1 MFGTQN
7 YGGGFTQQG
16 GASYRPQQAQ
26 QQSAESLSLDDVM
39 QGGAP
44 SAFSKDDPIG
54 TSVEG
59 EIVEIRAEQQTD
71 FTTGEPLYYP
81 NGKPKPQVVIHL
93 QTTLQDPNRVGDSGI
108 RGVYV
113 KGYNIGQ
120 LRLACRQAGVGDH
133 PNVGD
138 HLKATFARTQPAK
151 TRGYNDA
158 KIYDYIVTPCSSC
171 TVAIREFWAQF
182 SDNLPPRYRD
192 AINALAPKAID
203 INALLVDVL
212 HVSPKTQAKGQTKV
226 TYHES
231 CHLQKSLGVSK
242 QPRDLIR
249 MNPGYNLV
257 EMAEANR
264 CCGCGGS
271 FTLTHYDISQQIGQ
285 KKRDSIVP
293 QGPTSSPRGCPA
305 CMMQLSDMLHG
316 TATAHGSGTPSSC
329 TPTHCNHCLPLPA
342 EGALRERTGAPFFA
356 ADDISGVWLRTPAN
370 ASPLHTARY
379 GLIRQY
385 GSRLVPAAFRSTWIV
400 RGCAG
405 WDCLSSR
412 RRASCVREAGCR
424 RRPCGGA

>member
-26 QQSAESLSLDDVM
+26 QQSAESLNLDDVM

-81 NGKPKPQVVIHL
+81 NGKAKPQVVIHL
-93 QTTLQDPNRVGDSGI
+93 QTSLQDPDRVGDSGI

-158 KIYDYIVTPCSSC
+158 KIYDYVVTPKKQSDLNAAMNDPQAGQQQYAPQQPQQSAYGQ
-171 TVAIREFWAQF
+171 TATIGQPAGLTASDRQTISQLAAVGKNAQEIAELLGKPV
-182 SDNLPPRYRD
+182 DQV
-192 AINALAPKAID
+192 INALGA
-203 INALLVDVL
+203 
-212 HVSPKTQAKGQTKV
+212 
-226 TYHES
+226 
-231 CHLQKSLGVSK
+231 
-242 QPRDLIR
+242 
-249 MNPGYNLV
+249 
-257 EMAEANR
+257 
-264 CCGCGGS
+264 
-271 FTLTHYDISQQIGQ
+271 
-285 KKRDSIVP
+285 
-293 QGPTSSPRGCPA
+293 
-305 CMMQLSDMLHG
+305 
-316 TATAHGSGTPSSC
+316 GSGSEP
-329 TPTHCNHCLPLPA
+329 
-342 EGALRERTGAPFFA
+342 EF
-356 ADDISGVWLRTPAN
+356 
-370 ASPLHTARY
+370 
-379 GLIRQY
+379 
-385 GSRLVPAAFRSTWIV
+385 
-400 RGCAG
+400 
-405 WDCLSSR
+405 
-412 RRASCVREAGCR
+412 
-424 RRPCGGA
+424 

>member
-1 MFGTQN
+1 MFGTNN

-93 QTTLQDPNRVGDSGI
+93 QTTMTDPNRIGDSGI

-120 LRLACRQAGVGDH
+120 LRLACRQVGVGDH

-158 KIYDYIVTPCSSC
+158 KIYDYIVTPKKQSDLNAAMNDPQAEQQQYAPQQPQQASYGQPV
-171 TVAIREFWAQF
+171 TIGQPAGLTMQEKQQAAQLQAAGKNVQEIAGLLGKPV
-182 SDNLPPRYRD
+182 DQVV
-192 AINALAPKAID
+192 NAL
-203 INALLVDVL
+203 
-212 HVSPKTQAKGQTKV
+212 
-226 TYHES
+226 
-231 CHLQKSLGVSK
+231 GV
-242 QPRDLIR
+242 
-249 MNPGYNLV
+249 
-257 EMAEANR
+257 
-264 CCGCGGS
+264 
-271 FTLTHYDISQQIGQ
+271 
-285 KKRDSIVP
+285 
-293 QGPTSSPRGCPA
+293 
-305 CMMQLSDMLHG
+305 
-316 TATAHGSGTPSSC
+316 GSGQEP
-329 TPTHCNHCLPLPA
+329 
-342 EGALRERTGAPFFA
+342 EF
-356 ADDISGVWLRTPAN
+356 
-370 ASPLHTARY
+370 
-379 GLIRQY
+379 
-385 GSRLVPAAFRSTWIV
+385 
-400 RGCAG
+400 
-405 WDCLSSR
+405 
-412 RRASCVREAGCR
+412 
-424 RRPCGGA
+424 

>member
-1 MFGTQN
+1 MFGTNN

-26 QQSAESLSLDDVM
+26 QPSAESLSLDDVM

-138 HLKATFARTQPAK
+138 RLKATFARTQPAK

-158 KIYDYIVTPCSSC
+158 KIYDYVVTPKKQSDLNAAMNDPQAGQQQYAPQQPAYGQPATISQPAGL
-171 TVAIREFWAQF
+171 TASDRQTIGQLAAAGKTAQEIAGLLGKPV
-182 SDNLPPRYRD
+182 DQVV
-192 AINALAPKAID
+192 NALGA
-203 INALLVDVL
+203 
-212 HVSPKTQAKGQTKV
+212 
-226 TYHES
+226 
-231 CHLQKSLGVSK
+231 
-242 QPRDLIR
+242 
-249 MNPGYNLV
+249 
-257 EMAEANR
+257 
-264 CCGCGGS
+264 GS
-271 FTLTHYDISQQIGQ
+271 EQEPEF
-285 KKRDSIVP
+285 
-293 QGPTSSPRGCPA
+293 
-305 CMMQLSDMLHG
+305 
-316 TATAHGSGTPSSC
+316 
-329 TPTHCNHCLPLPA
+329 
-342 EGALRERTGAPFFA
+342 
-356 ADDISGVWLRTPAN
+356 
-370 ASPLHTARY
+370 
-379 GLIRQY
+379 
-385 GSRLVPAAFRSTWIV
+385 
-400 RGCAG
+400 
-405 WDCLSSR
+405 
-412 RRASCVREAGCR
+412 
-424 RRPCGGA
+424 

>member
-158 KIYDYIVTPCSSC
+158 KIYDYVVTPKK
-171 TVAIREFWAQF
+171 TADLTTAMNDPQAGMTQQQPAQPVQQVTF
-182 SDNLPPRYRD
+182 SQPAGLTAQERQQ
-192 AINALAPKAID
+192 
-203 INALLVDVL
+203 VL
-212 HVSPKTQAKGQTKV
+212 Q
-226 TYHES
+226 
-231 CHLQKSLGVSK
+231 LKSLGK
-242 QPRDLIR
+242 
-249 MNPGYNLV
+249 
-257 EMAEANR
+257 
-264 CCGCGGS
+264 
-271 FTLTHYDISQQIGQ
+271 T
-285 KKRDSIVP
+285 P
-293 QGPTSSPRGCPA
+293 QEIAGLLGKTVDQVVNAVGA
-305 CMMQLSDMLHG
+305 
-316 TATAHGSGTPSSC
+316 GSGQEP
-329 TPTHCNHCLPLPA
+329 
-342 EGALRERTGAPFFA
+342 EF
-356 ADDISGVWLRTPAN
+356 
-370 ASPLHTARY
+370 
-379 GLIRQY
+379 
-385 GSRLVPAAFRSTWIV
+385 
-400 RGCAG
+400 
-405 WDCLSSR
+405 
-412 RRASCVREAGCR
+412 
-424 RRPCGGA
+424 

>member
-1 MFGTQN
+1 MYGTQN

-81 NGKPKPQVVIHL
+81 NGKAKPQVVIHL
-93 QTTLQDPNRVGDSGI
+93 QTSLQDPDRVGDSGI

-158 KIYDYIVTPCSSC
+158 KIYDYVVTPKKQSDLNAAMNDPQAGQPSYSPQQPQQAAYGQPV
-171 TVAIREFWAQF
+171 TLGQPAGLTMQETQQAAQLQAAGKNVQEIAGLLGKPV
-182 SDNLPPRYRD
+182 DQVV
-192 AINALAPKAID
+192 NAL
-203 INALLVDVL
+203 
-212 HVSPKTQAKGQTKV
+212 
-226 TYHES
+226 
-231 CHLQKSLGVSK
+231 GV
-242 QPRDLIR
+242 
-249 MNPGYNLV
+249 
-257 EMAEANR
+257 
-264 CCGCGGS
+264 
-271 FTLTHYDISQQIGQ
+271 
-285 KKRDSIVP
+285 
-293 QGPTSSPRGCPA
+293 
-305 CMMQLSDMLHG
+305 
-316 TATAHGSGTPSSC
+316 GSGQEP
-329 TPTHCNHCLPLPA
+329 
-342 EGALRERTGAPFFA
+342 EF
-356 ADDISGVWLRTPAN
+356 
-370 ASPLHTARY
+370 
-379 GLIRQY
+379 
-385 GSRLVPAAFRSTWIV
+385 
-400 RGCAG
+400 
-405 WDCLSSR
+405 
-412 RRASCVREAGCR
+412 
-424 RRPCGGA
+424 

>member
-93 QTTLQDPNRVGDSGI
+93 QTTMTDPNRIGDSGI

-151 TRGYNDA
+151 TRGFNDA
-158 KIYDYIVTPCSSC
+158 KIYDYIVTPKK
-171 TVAIREFWAQF
+171 TADLTTAMNDPQAGMTQQQPAQPVQQVTF
-182 SDNLPPRYRD
+182 SQPAGLTAQERQQ
-192 AINALAPKAID
+192 
-203 INALLVDVL
+203 VL
-212 HVSPKTQAKGQTKV
+212 Q
-226 TYHES
+226 
-231 CHLQKSLGVSK
+231 LKSLGK
-242 QPRDLIR
+242 
-249 MNPGYNLV
+249 
-257 EMAEANR
+257 
-264 CCGCGGS
+264 
-271 FTLTHYDISQQIGQ
+271 T
-285 KKRDSIVP
+285 P
-293 QGPTSSPRGCPA
+293 QEIAGLLGKTVDQVVNAVGA
-305 CMMQLSDMLHG
+305 
-316 TATAHGSGTPSSC
+316 GSGQEP
-329 TPTHCNHCLPLPA
+329 
-342 EGALRERTGAPFFA
+342 EF
-356 ADDISGVWLRTPAN
+356 
-370 ASPLHTARY
+370 
-379 GLIRQY
+379 
-385 GSRLVPAAFRSTWIV
+385 
-400 RGCAG
+400 
-405 WDCLSSR
+405 
-412 RRASCVREAGCR
+412 
-424 RRPCGGA
+424 

>member
-1 MFGTQN
+1 MFGTNN

-26 QQSAESLSLDDVM
+26 QPSAESLSLDDVM

-138 HLKATFARTQPAK
+138 RLKATFARTQPAK

-158 KIYDYIVTPCSSC
+158 KIYDYVVTPKKQSDLSAAMNDPQAGQQQYAPQQPAYGQPA
-171 TVAIREFWAQF
+171 TISQPAGLTASDRQTIGQLAAAGKTAQEIAGLLGKPV
-182 SDNLPPRYRD
+182 DQVV
-192 AINALAPKAID
+192 NALGA
-203 INALLVDVL
+203 
-212 HVSPKTQAKGQTKV
+212 
-226 TYHES
+226 
-231 CHLQKSLGVSK
+231 
-242 QPRDLIR
+242 
-249 MNPGYNLV
+249 
-257 EMAEANR
+257 
-264 CCGCGGS
+264 
-271 FTLTHYDISQQIGQ
+271 
-285 KKRDSIVP
+285 
-293 QGPTSSPRGCPA
+293 
-305 CMMQLSDMLHG
+305 
-316 TATAHGSGTPSSC
+316 GSGHEP
-329 TPTHCNHCLPLPA
+329 
-342 EGALRERTGAPFFA
+342 EF
-356 ADDISGVWLRTPAN
+356 
-370 ASPLHTARY
+370 
-379 GLIRQY
+379 
-385 GSRLVPAAFRSTWIV
+385 
-400 RGCAG
+400 
-405 WDCLSSR
+405 
-412 RRASCVREAGCR
+412 
-424 RRPCGGA
+424 